1 MTAKEYLMRAWEIER
16 RIERKIGEREA
27 LRARML
33 SVHSPQI
40 TGMPRGGK
48 SHDWTDTVAAVIDET
63 DAINAEIRELCRVK
77 AQVREAIDT
86 VEDAREREVLELR
99 YRSYLRWEEIAV
111 QMGYD
116 IRWVYR
122 LHGEGLCHVRIPQNC
137 ENGGGV

>member
-16 RIERKIGEREA
+16 RIERKIAEREA

-63 DAINAEIRELCRVK
+63 DAINAEIAALCRVK
-77 AQVREAIDT
+77 REVREAIDA
-86 VEDAREREVLELR
+86 VEDARQREVLELR
-99 YRSYLRWEEIAV
+99 YRCYMRWEEIAV
-111 QMGYD
+111 ALHYHV
-116 IRWVYR
+116 RWVQQ
-122 LHGEGLCHVRIPQNC
+122 LHGEGLCHVKIPK
-137 ENGGGV
+137 EESE

>member
-16 RIERKIGEREA
+16 RIERKIAEREA

-122 LHGEGLCHVRIPQNC
+122 LHGEGLCHVKIPK
-137 ENGGGV
+137 EESE